1 MTRREL
7 IEYYQTKLDNPKLS
21 PQSREIAMATWGQ
34 LKYTED
40 LERENRALRA
50 QAREDWF

>member
-21 PQSREIAMATWGQ
+21 PQSREIATETWGQ
-34 LKYTED
+34 LMYTED

-50 QAREDWF
+50 QAKEDWF

>member
-7 IEYYQTKLDNPKLS
+7 IEHYQTKLENPKLS
-21 PQSREIAMATWGQ
+21 PQSRQIALATLEQ
-34 LKYTED
+34 LKHAED
-40 LERENRALRA
+40 LERENRALQA

>member
-21 PQSREIAMATWGQ
+21 LQSREIAMATWGE
-34 LKYTED
+34 LKCADD
-40 LERENRALRA
+40 LERENRALQA
-50 QAREDWF
+50 QVREDWF